1 MFLLPT
7 DAMVRGRPYR
17 VVASA
22 AAVLTLLA
30 AACAAVMSGGL
41 ARAAARTGA
50 APAAHMAAVC
60 PTGHGS
66 HRDPANPLA
75 LSRAPGSDPL
85 TGAHFFVDGPRHGEA
100 AGAIAQLL
108 GVDPHRYSDSYSW
121 ARFKASWRRGAFA
134 RRLAASGV
142 LRYKVHQLEKIA
154 EQPEVQRFS
163 IYSMGGG
170 PGKLYAFAKKIFC
183 YNHRADP
190 GSIPI
195 VNTYFLHPVVHGCP
209 SAGELSA
216 AWPDFR
222 RRVNEVVAATG
233 NRPVVYLLE
242 LDAYGSSSCMARRGT
257 LGRYEA
263 LVRYEVDRFA
273 TLPHAVVY
281 LEGGYSDSNSAAYTA
296 RALNHSDIRRI
307 RGFYTNDT
315 HLNWTISEVR
325 WANKIARSTHGAHYI
340 VNTAQ
345 NGNGPQW
352 NRDRVHNG
360 NENLCNP
367 PGRALGIR
375 DTTHT
380 GFAYAD
386 AFMWTHVPG
395 NSSGCGGGPP
405 ASVFWVARAIGL
417 ASRANNR
424 LGPRYAPD
432 RY

>member
-1 MFLLPT
+1 
-7 DAMVRGRPYR
+7 MVRGRPDR
-17 VVASA
+17 AVALTAAFLSVLAVACALFASARSA
-22 AAVLTLLA
+22 AARESAHPV
-30 AACAAVMSGGL
+30 
-41 ARAAARTGA
+41 ARAAE
-50 APAAHMAAVC
+50 VC
-60 PTGHGS
+60 PSGHGS
-66 HRDPANPLA
+66 RRDRSNPLD
-75 LSRAPGSDPL
+75 LPRAPGSNPL
-85 TGAHFFVDGPRHGEA
+85 TGARFFVDGPRHGEA

-108 GVDPHRYSDSYSW
+108 GADPHRYPDNYSW
-121 ARFKASWRRGAFA
+121 ARFKASMSRGVFA

-142 LRYKVHQLEKIA
+142 LGYKVHELEKIA

-163 IYSMGGG
+163 VYSMGGG

-183 YNHRADP
+183 DNLRADP

-195 VNTYFLHPVVHGCP
+195 VNTYFLHPAVHDCP
-209 SAGELSA
+209 SAGELAA

-257 LGRYEA
+257 LGGYES

-325 WANKIARSTHGAHYI
+325 WATKIARWTHGAHFI

-345 NGNGPQW
+345 NGNGPLW

-360 NENLCNP
+360 NEDLCNP

-375 DTTHT
+375 DTTRT
-380 GFAYAD
+380 GFRFAD

-424 LGPRYAPD
+424 LGPGYASD

>member
-1 MFLLPT
+1 VFLLPT
-7 DAMVRGRPYR
+7 EGMVRGRPYR

-22 AAVLTLLA
+22 AATATLLA
-30 AACAAVMSGGL
+30 AAWTAVASGPSAHAASRST
-41 ARAAARTGA
+41 APATTAAA
-50 APAAHMAAVC
+50 C
-60 PTGHGS
+60 PSGHRS
-66 HRDPANPLA
+66 HRDPANPLD
-75 LSRAPGSDPL
+75 LPHAPGSDPL

-100 AGAIAQLL
+100 AGAIARLL
-108 GVDPHRYSDSYSW
+108 RADPHRYPDSYSW
-121 ARFKASWRRGAFA
+121 ARFKASLRHGVFA

-154 EQPEVQRFS
+154 AQPEVQRFS
-163 IYSMGGG
+163 VYSMGGG

-195 VNTYFLHPVVHGCP
+195 VNTYFLHPVVHSCP

-216 AWPDFR
+216 AGPDFR
-222 RRVNEVVAATG
+222 RRINEVIAATG
-233 NRPVVYLLE
+233 NRPVVWLLE

-263 LVRYEVDRFA
+263 LIRYEVDRFA
-273 TLPHAVVY
+273 SLPHGVVY
-281 LEGGYSDSNSAAYTA
+281 IEGGYSDSNSAAYTA

-325 WANKIARSTHGAHYI
+325 WANKIARWTHGAHYI

-380 GFAYAD
+380 GFRYAD

-424 LGPRYAPD
+424 LGPGYASD